1 MYKLDLPVDQ
11 SEVKAAERRRS
22 AETTRKARIFN
33 TRHRVMGIDVDA
45 LNQQVQEKKHQQH
58 MEMQRDKAFDKLRK
72 YHNDALLQQ
81 DINEEEKRAALH
93 TDLTQYWATNQR
105 VEDSRDADLKCG
117 LKGAISITIPEGE
130 LGPASMQIFQGEG
143 TGEDQRR
150 KEQMKMTERDLRAQ
164 KELNERKHMA
174 DKHREVLVSKEL
186 VLQDLRGVQLQAF
199 EEDCK
204 KAARISLDNY
214 NRALATEQ
222 AETLKEQ
229 RRREE
234 RENLAELLHTLTSD
248 MMTECAEAAK
258 KERQREAEKAQDAAR
273 ELQLL
278 RLTREA
284 EEEERRA
291 AEFRREKNIQTDRY
305 NVQLAREQQ
314 AYQEYLNKKL
324 YTNKPTKSYFNQFNT
339 SSR

>member
-58 MEMQRDKAFDKLRK
+58 MEMQRDKAFGNLHGMRAREGSELIGTTESPIGNSVSIYEITFNLHWFAIYFLYIADKLRK

-130 LGPASMQIFQGEG
+130 LGPASMQIFQVGMVQRTG
-143 TGEDQRR
+143 T
-150 KEQMKMTERDLRAQ
+150 
-164 KELNERKHMA
+164 
-174 DKHREVLVSKEL
+174 SK
-186 VLQDLRGVQLQAF
+186 
-199 EEDCK
+199 
-204 KAARISLDNY
+204 
-214 NRALATEQ
+214 
-222 AETLKEQ
+222 
-229 RRREE
+229 
-234 RENLAELLHTLTSD
+234 TS
-248 MMTECAEAAK
+248 E
-258 KERQREAEKAQDAAR
+258 
-273 ELQLL
+273 
-278 RLTREA
+278 
-284 EEEERRA
+284 
-291 AEFRREKNIQTDRY
+291 
-305 NVQLAREQQ
+305 
-314 AYQEYLNKKL
+314 
-324 YTNKPTKSYFNQFNT
+324 TKSIEWFK
-339 SSR
+339 